1 MFSKPIAPE
10 GALHG
15 RADRAVLIQRRY
27 YRETATQYDA
37 MHAHEGV
44 GNYKNLGFVRALL
57 HMIGPE
63 TLLDVG
69 AGTGRGVRYFRE
81 TMPGLLVRGI
91 EPVGALIEQA
101 AVKNEIPQGV
111 IIQGVGEALP
121 FTKASFDVVCSFGIL
136 HHVQRPDAVVR
147 EMTRVA
153 RKAVIIMDGNRFG
166 QGRWPVRL
174 LKLGFYKVGLWGV
187 VNYLKTGGKGYM
199 VTPGD
204 GLAYSYSAFDSFDY
218 LAEWARELIV
228 VPSEPCKA
236 RSWFHPLLTAP
247 GVIVCAL
254 KEGLGEPVSAL

>member
-1 MFSKPIAPE
+1 MFSKPCFR
-10 GALHG
+10 GAL
-15 RADRAVLIQRRY
+15 RDSADEAVLIQRRY
-27 YRETATQYDA
+27 YTETAAQYDT

-44 GNYKNLGFVRALL
+44 GDYKNLEFVRALL
-57 HMIGPE
+57 HMIQPG

-81 TMPGLLVRGI
+81 TMPDLLVRGI

-101 AVKNEIPQGV
+101 GVKNEIPPGT

-121 FTKASFDVVCSFGIL
+121 FKEASFDVVCSFGTL
-136 HHVQRPDAVVR
+136 HHVLRPDAVVR

-166 QGRWPVRL
+166 QGSWPVRL
-174 LKLGFYKVGLWGV
+174 LKLGLYKVGFWGV
-187 VNYLKTGGKGYM
+187 VNYLKTGGKGYA

-204 GLAYSYSAFDSFDY
+204 GLAYSYSAYDSFDY

-236 RSWFHPLLTAP
+236 LSWFHPLLTSP

-254 KEGLGEPVSAL
+254 KGS